1 MPHVACTLW
10 PVPRAVWCRGSAL
23 ALHPQF
29 YYCAALVF
37 HSQHYRALLFA
48 YIHTL
53 IQEELLEGGQPLE
66 PLLSEME
73 MYRARAQESFAYV
86 FSSEHTTLARR
97 TEGPND
103 RAIAELGGAPAASAS
118 ASASD
123 AAAAGAGDSGGGGLT
138 VVQPPTV
145 YGLSPPPPVTDGE
158 PGSPAGG
165 NHEGG
170 GGQVSQ
176 SKSCTVQ

>member
-1 MPHVACTLW
+1 
-10 PVPRAVWCRGSAL
+10 
-23 ALHPQF
+23 
-29 YYCAALVF
+29 
-37 HSQHYRALLFA
+37 
-48 YIHTL
+48 
-53 IQEELLEGGQPLE
+53 
-66 PLLSEME
+66 
-73 MYRARAQESFAYV
+73 
-86 FSSEHTTLARR
+86 
-97 TEGPND
+97 
-103 RAIAELGGAPAASAS
+103 
-118 ASASD
+118 
-123 AAAAGAGDSGGGGLT
+123 LT

>member
-1 MPHVACTLW
+1 M
-10 PVPRAVWCRGSAL
+10 
-23 ALHPQF
+23 
-29 YYCAALVF
+29 
-37 HSQHYRALLFA
+37 FA

-103 RAIAELGGAPAASAS
+103 RAIAELGGTPAASAS
-118 ASASD
+118 NAGGE
-123 AAAAGAGDSGGGGLT
+123 AAGGAGGGGDSGGGGLT

-145 YGLSPPPPVTDGE
+145 YGLSPPPVPVTDGE
-158 PGSPAGG
+158 PQPGSP
-165 NHEGG
+165 GG
-170 GGQVSQ
+170 GGGGAGGGRGQPVSQ